1 MHLTA
6 EDLSALLGIN
16 SRMGLPS
23 STPDERIAVI
33 GHLLA
38 CARCRR
44 LLSVSLFDLQAPE
57 SPVDAENRPDE
68 GISISTVETV
78 LLRAIDR
85 LREDENPPVR
95 PEATQLAEALLE
107 LPDHLRLDAIES
119 QRRFH
124 NPELVPILLKAAR
137 SSHDPISSRH
147 LARLA
152 AAVLGFQNATSRRQ
166 RTEAAIGCLLADAE
180 RRFGKLDLA
189 EDIFRDAAQALCD
202 QPLIIEERVVLCRTW
217 AALRHEQRRI
227 DEALGLL
234 EHGAAVAEDLASYQ
248 ELALT
253 RLAYGWLLLDEFDPE
268 RSILPLKE
276 AIALTE
282 QGEDLQTA
290 FSALHA
296 LALAFA
302 ELGDEAALESTLND
316 LGHLVASFPDP
327 MDAVRVRWIRAKAEI
342 RRNVVSAALSEM
354 EAVFASMIRLG
365 PGFEA
370 AQAGIEL
377 ALMACEYRTKEEDSS
392 VRQTLERIKRDIL
405 DLPEDRLAAHLRP
418 PLQFALDFAIKR
430 IGGYIDCLL
439 GASQYLERARFNPD
453 YPYHPS
459 PVADRILLWRELNR
473 DQRHKAAQAAGV
485 PSTALD
491 AFGYPKDPQDFL
503 RISWTHEAL
512 TGARIQLPFDLSE
525 LGEETRV

>member
-6 EDLSALLGIN
+6 EDLSALLGVN

-23 STPDERIAVI
+23 TTPDERISFL

-44 LLSVSLFDLQAPE
+44 LLNSTLFDLQAPE
-57 SPVDAENRPDE
+57 TPVDAEIRPD
-68 GISISTVETV
+68 GSISLSTVETI

-85 LREDENPPVR
+85 LREEEHPPVR
-95 PEATQLAEALLE
+95 PEATQLAEALLD
-107 LPDHLRLDAIES
+107 LPDHLRMDAIES

-124 NPELVPILLKAAR
+124 HPELVPILLKEAR
-137 SSHDPISSRH
+137 SSLDPVTSRH

-152 AAVLGFQNATSRRQ
+152 GAALGFQNATTKRQ
-166 RTEAAIGCLLADAE
+166 KTEAAISCLLADAE
-180 RRFGKLDLA
+180 RRFGNIDLA
-189 EDIFRDAAQALCD
+189 EDIFRDAAQALRD
-202 QPLIIEERVVLCRTW
+202 QPLVIEERVVLCRTW
-217 AALRHEQRRI
+217 AALRQEQARI

-234 EHGAAVAEDLASYQ
+234 EHGAAVAEELGSYQ

-253 RLAYGWLLLDEFDPE
+253 RLAYGWLLLDEYDAE

-276 AIALTE
+276 ALALTE

-302 ELGDEAALESTLND
+302 ELGDDAALDSTLQD
-316 LGHLVASFPDP
+316 LGRLVLSLPDP
-327 MDAVRVRWIRAKAEI
+327 LDTVRVRWIRAKAEI
-342 RRNVVSAALSEM
+342 RRNDVSAAIPEM
-354 EAVFASMIRLG
+354 ETVFASMLRLG

-377 ALMACEYRTKEEDSS
+377 ALMVCWNLSKKDSS
-392 VRQTLERIKRDIL
+392 VPETLERIKSDIL

-418 PLQFALDFAIKR
+418 PLRFALEFARER
-430 IGGYIDCLL
+430 IGGYLDALL
-439 GASQYLERARFNPD
+439 SASQFLERARFNPD
-453 YPYHPS
+453 YPYHPA
-459 PVADRILLWRELNR
+459 PEADRILLWRELNR
-473 DQRHKAAQAAGV
+473 DQRQQAAQAAGL
-485 PSTALD
+485 PSAALD
-491 AFGYPKDPQDFL
+491 ADGYPKDPGDFL

-512 TGARIQLPFDLSE
+512 TGARIQLPLDLSE
-525 LGEETRV
+525 LDDETRG